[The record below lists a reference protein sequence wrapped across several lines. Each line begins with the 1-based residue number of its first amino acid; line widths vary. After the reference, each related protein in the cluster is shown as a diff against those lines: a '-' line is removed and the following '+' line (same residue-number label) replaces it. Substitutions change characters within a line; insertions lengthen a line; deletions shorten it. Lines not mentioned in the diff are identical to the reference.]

1 MNAKAMTDLPLAGV
15 RVTDFSW
22 IGAGSYLTKLLAD
35 LGADV
40 IKIESS
46 AKLDALRV
54 SPPFKDRIKGV
65 NRSGYFSDRNTSKR
79 SMTVNVK
86 TPAGLA
92 LIRRLVAVSDI
103 VANNFAPGTMDKLG
117 LGYEQLKAINPR
129 IIHIGM
135 SMHGAAG
142 PEANTIGYGLT
153 IGAISGLQYLCG
165 SPEREPVGSGTN
177 YPDHVP
183 NPCHGAFA
191 VLAALRHQ
199 RRTGLGQNID
209 MAQTEPMIALLA
221 PAMIDCAVN
230 ARDVPRA
237 GNRSADRA
245 PRGVFRCCGED
256 RWIAIS
262 IGTDK
267 QWRSLCEVLGFPADR
282 ESWRTASGR
291 LAEQDDIEKALAASI
306 AAWDAFELME
316 RLQARGVPAGV
327 MQTAADVIE
336 RDPQLAHRSHWRKL
350 AHPEMGDALHNAQP
364 FKFARV
370 TVGPLSAAPCLGE
383 HTEEICRTLLGL
395 SPQEIAD
402 LQRNGVLS

>member
-1 MNAKAMTDLPLAGV
+1 MSRLPLSGV

-22 IGAGSYLTKLLAD
+22 IGAGAYMTKLLAD

-54 SPPFKDRIKGV
+54 SPPFKDRVKGV

-86 TPAGLA
+86 NEQGLS
-92 LIRRLVAVSDI
+92 LVKRLVAISDI
-103 VANNFAPGTMDKLG
+103 VANNFAPGIMDKLG

-142 PEANTIGYGLT
+142 PEADSIGYGLT
-153 IGAISGLQYLCG
+153 IGAVSGLQFLCG
-165 SPEREPVGSGTN
+165 LPGREPVGSGTN

-199 RRTGLGQNID
+199 RRTGIGQNID

-230 ARDVPRA
+230 TRDAPQA
-237 GNRSADRA
+237 GNRAPGRA
-245 PRGVFRCCGED
+245 PRGVFRCAGED
-256 RWIAIS
+256 HWIAIS
-262 IGTDK
+262 IGDDA
-267 QWRSLCEVLGFPADR
+267 QWRSLCEEVGLAGR
-282 ESWRTASGR
+282 EQWASAAGR
-291 LAEQDDIEKALAASI
+291 LADQDAIEEALAPLVARR
-306 AAWDAFELME
+306 DTFELME
-316 RLQARGVPAGV
+316 ALQARGVPAGV
-327 MQTAADVIE
+327 MQTAADVME

-350 AHPEMGDALHNAQP
+350 PHPEMGDAVHNAQP
-364 FKFARV
+364 FKFSRV
-370 TVGPLSAAPCLGE
+370 SVGPLSAAPCLGQ
-383 HTEEICRTLLGL
+383 HTEEICRSLLGL
-395 SPQEIAD
+395 STEEIAG
-402 LQRNGVLS
+402 LVQAGVLT